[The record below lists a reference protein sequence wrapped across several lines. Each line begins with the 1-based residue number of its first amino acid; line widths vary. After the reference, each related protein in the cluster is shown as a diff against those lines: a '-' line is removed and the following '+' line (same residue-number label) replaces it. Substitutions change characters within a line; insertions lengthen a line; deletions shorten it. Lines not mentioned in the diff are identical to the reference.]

1 MKDFYKWV
9 QSLGLYYSFHKIEDL
24 HTLAQNTTNI
34 SWAFLKSSAINTAN
48 LNNVNPKII
57 ELKGAF
63 LNIGFSFKSISKKIL
78 NVKNESIFLDFT
90 TLSIGELES
99 LMKLR
104 IFNQNIG
111 GIFIENQDDFSS
123 KIEILEKMVS
133 DYYSDKNLDEI
144 KAIFFKTIVSEHC
157 FLPIIATDLYEEKIL
172 ILISKQRIKDSIN
185 ISLNSY
191 DRVQIPFSL
200 KTSNLSYFYKY

>member
-1 MKDFYKWV
+1 
-9 QSLGLYYSFHKIEDL
+9 
-24 HTLAQNTTNI
+24 
-34 SWAFLKSSAINTAN
+34 
-48 LNNVNPKII
+48 
-57 ELKGAF
+57 
-63 LNIGFSFKSISKKIL
+63 
-78 NVKNESIFLDFT
+78 
-90 TLSIGELES
+90 
-99 LMKLR
+99 MKLR

-111 GIFIENQDDFSS
+111 VILIENQDDFSC
-123 KIEILEKMVS
+123 KIEILEKIVS

-144 KAIFFKTIVSEHC
+144 KTIFFKTIVSEHC

>member
-1 MKDFYKWV
+1 MKDFCKWV

-24 HTLAQNTTNI
+24 HTLTQNTTNI

-78 NVKNESIFLDFT
+78 NVKNESIFFDFT

-111 GIFIENQDDFSS
+111 GILIENKDDFSS

-144 KAIFFKTIVSEHC
+144 KAIFF
-157 FLPIIATDLYEEKIL
+157 
-172 ILISKQRIKDSIN
+172 
-185 ISLNSY
+185 
-191 DRVQIPFSL
+191 
-200 KTSNLSYFYKY
+200 

>member
-1 MKDFYKWV
+1 M
-9 QSLGLYYSFHKIEDL
+9 
-24 HTLAQNTTNI
+24 
-34 SWAFLKSSAINTAN
+34 
-48 LNNVNPKII
+48 
-57 ELKGAF
+57 
-63 LNIGFSFKSISKKIL
+63 
-78 NVKNESIFLDFT
+78 NVKNETIFLDFT

-111 GIFIENQDDFSS
+111 GILIENQDDFFS

-157 FLPIIATDLYEEKIL
+157 FLPI
-172 ILISKQRIKDSIN
+172 
-185 ISLNSY
+185 
-191 DRVQIPFSL
+191 
-200 KTSNLSYFYKY
+200 

>member
-24 HTLAQNTTNI
+24 YTLAQNTTNI

-111 GIFIENQDDFSS
+111 VILIENQDDFSS
-123 KIEILEKMVS
+123 KIEILEKIVS

-144 KAIFFKTIVSEHC
+144 KTIFFTIVSEHC
-157 FLPIIATDLYEEKIL
+157 FLPIIATDLYEQKIL

>member
-1 MKDFYKWV
+1 MKDFCKWV

-78 NVKNESIFLDFT
+78 NVKNETIFLDFT
-90 TLSIGELES
+90 TLSIGVR
-99 LMKLR
+99 K
-104 IFNQNIG
+104 FNEVENFQSKYRGYNYRKSRRLFLQNRNIRKN
-111 GIFIENQDDFSS
+111 GIRLLF
-123 KIEILEKMVS
+123 
-133 DYYSDKNLDEI
+133 
-144 KAIFFKTIVSEHC
+144 
-157 FLPIIATDLYEEKIL
+157 
-172 ILISKQRIKDSIN
+172 
-185 ISLNSY
+185 
-191 DRVQIPFSL
+191 
-200 KTSNLSYFYKY
+200 

>member
-24 HTLAQNTTNI
+24 YTLAQNTTNI

-111 GIFIENQDDFSS
+111 GIFIENQDDFFS
-123 KIEILEKMVS
+123 KIEILEKIVS

-144 KAIFFKTIVSEHC
+144 KTIFFTIVSEHC
-157 FLPIIATDLYEEKIL
+157 FLPIIATDLYEQKIL

-185 ISLNSY
+185 ISLDSY

>member
-1 MKDFYKWV
+1 MKNFCKWV

-78 NVKNESIFLDFT
+78 NVKNETIFLDFT
-90 TLSIGELES
+90 TLSIGVR
-99 LMKLR
+99 K
-104 IFNQNIG
+104 FNEVENFQSKYRGYTYRKSRRLFLQNRNIRKN
-111 GIFIENQDDFSS
+111 GIRLLF
-123 KIEILEKMVS
+123 
-133 DYYSDKNLDEI
+133 
-144 KAIFFKTIVSEHC
+144 
-157 FLPIIATDLYEEKIL
+157 
-172 ILISKQRIKDSIN
+172 
-185 ISLNSY
+185 
-191 DRVQIPFSL
+191 
-200 KTSNLSYFYKY
+200 

>member
-1 MKDFYKWV
+1 
-9 QSLGLYYSFHKIEDL
+9 
-24 HTLAQNTTNI
+24 
-34 SWAFLKSSAINTAN
+34 
-48 LNNVNPKII
+48 
-57 ELKGAF
+57 
-63 LNIGFSFKSISKKIL
+63 
-78 NVKNESIFLDFT
+78 
-90 TLSIGELES
+90 
-99 LMKLR
+99 MKLR

-111 GIFIENQDDFSS
+111 VILIENQDDFSS
-123 KIEILEKMVS
+123 KIEILEKIVS

-144 KAIFFKTIVSEHC
+144 KTIFFTIVSEHC
-157 FLPIIATDLYEEKIL
+157 FLPIIATDLYEQKIL

>member
-24 HTLAQNTTNI
+24 YTLAQNTTNI

-111 GIFIENQDDFSS
+111 VILIENQDDFSS
-123 KIEILEKMVS
+123 KIEILEKIVS

-144 KAIFFKTIVSEHC
+144 KTIFFTIVSEHC
-157 FLPIIATDLYEEKIL
+157 FLPIIATDLYEQKIL

-185 ISLNSY
+185 ISLDSY

-200 KTSNLSYFYKY
+200 KTSDLSYFYKW